1 MLSSRAD
8 AVDDQ
13 TQSRAVVLLS
23 FIKHGN
29 FTKEAN
35 LQGKAPSKK
44 IMEVLE
50 ASTDSELM
58 PVAKDTEAEKSLL
71 GTFSENEPRAWDV
84 RLRKLRQYQ
93 LQTPRI
99 STQTAMKWVAEAALD
114 PKAERAVEI
123 VEHGL
128 AYLYTV
134 KTAFS
139 MFFCSGGCP
148 AQNHRGNLQNR
159 IGISA
164 GHGYT
169 IVLQQGNCKTQAW
182 TTKV

>member
-134 KTAFS
+134 GQLNKDPPLLDHFGTFAESLPPNLGHKTLGS
-139 MFFCSGGCP
+139 LVHKTLVLMRVECFC
-148 AQNHRGNLQNR
+148 
-159 IGISA
+159 
-164 GHGYT
+164 
-169 IVLQQGNCKTQAW
+169 K
-182 TTKV
+182 